1 MRDLEAE
8 IARLRSAVDD
18 LQSRSATLDER
29 NSSRSLSPL
38 HFERGCERTSQVIE
52 GVDQRSQAT
61 NEMSVLSWDT
71 TKTSSGQSIYYGP
84 TGLFSSPALAE
95 LRKSS
100 TAGGSSNRKPT
111 IHLDV
116 ARAALNDELFRRRL
130 IDDFEVLANTHNRFV
145 SSRTLNTL
153 RTTSSVPCELHL
165 LYAAVIAS
173 GAFLSLQPE
182 VKDMCSLFVDSAQS
196 IAMASCQQQS
206 NLYVVQGLNILAWLE
221 LGCGND
227 TSGWIFTSMAGAMVV
242 HQGLHIQESPSPADR
257 NAESEHSSKKH
268 ERARTFWSFF
278 WVNRLAAAV
287 LGRATLLPKNQV
299 KVPPLSAFGTPTS
312 IEDACLDS
320 LCQLW
325 TLHDQH
331 MEPILSFAFPTL
343 DASKK
348 DAVLRTARLAL
359 TQFYDSVDVR
369 LRTSSSAVP
378 SPFYFQ
384 ISYHVSLILLNR
396 PFLHSTPHPTFSS
409 ALRAMGVAASAITD
423 LLQRFRAQHS
433 TKDVPPFMIYHVLR
447 AVTVLLLL
455 ATSSLSSTAASRPPR
470 HRPNSWLSARLK
482 LCLEFLEDA
491 GQTWRERSECA
502 VRAVQELAAR
512 WNVVWALPRR
522 WCGVVVACGGG
533 SSSADGC
540 AEEG

>member
-1 MRDLEAE
+1 
-8 IARLRSAVDD
+8 
-18 LQSRSATLDER
+18 
-29 NSSRSLSPL
+29 
-38 HFERGCERTSQVIE
+38 
-52 GVDQRSQAT
+52 
-61 NEMSVLSWDT
+61 
-71 TKTSSGQSIYYGP
+71 
-84 TGLFSSPALAE
+84 
-95 LRKSS
+95 
-100 TAGGSSNRKPT
+100 
-111 IHLDV
+111 
-116 ARAALNDELFRRRL
+116 
-130 IDDFEVLANTHNRFV
+130 
-145 SSRTLNTL
+145 
-153 RTTSSVPCELHL
+153 
-165 LYAAVIAS
+165 
-173 GAFLSLQPE
+173 
-182 VKDMCSLFVDSAQS
+182 
-196 IAMASCQQQS
+196 MASCQQQS

-221 LGCGND
+221 LGHGND

-242 HQGLHIQESPSPADR
+242 HQGLHIQADPSPADR
-257 NAESEHSSKKH
+257 SAGPEHSSESH

-299 KVPPLSAFGTPTS
+299 KVPPLSAFGTTTTA

-331 MEPILSFAFPTL
+331 MEPILSFDFPTL

-359 TQFYDSVDVR
+359 TQFYDSVDAR
-369 LRTSSSAVP
+369 LRTTSSSSPPLLP

-396 PFLHSTPHPTFSS
+396 PFLHSTPQPTFSS
-409 ALRAMGVAASAITD
+409 ALHAMGVAASAITD
-423 LLQRFRAQHS
+423 LLQRFRIQHS
-433 TKDVPPFMIYHVLR
+433 AKDVPPFMIYHVLR

-455 ATSSLSSTAASRPPR
+455 ATSSLSSTSKPPQ

-491 GQTWRERSECA
+491 GQTWRERSDCA
-502 VRAVQELAAR
+502 VRAVQELAVR

-522 WCGVVVACGGG
+522 WSGVVVACGTG
-533 SSSADGC
+533 SSLSDGC
-540 AEEG
+540 AEQR